1 MAATF
6 TVAPPEPFNFKCPSE
21 WTKWIRRFERFKS
34 ASGLEEKSE
43 ERQVN
48 ALLYTMGE
56 TADDIF
62 QWFGLSDDDKKVYK
76 TVKERFDSH
85 FVKRK
90 NVIYERAMFNRRK
103 QEDGETV
110 DTFIT
115 SLYSL
120 SEHCNYGALR
130 EEMIRD
136 RLVVGIRDSA
146 VSLKLQMNKKLTLDE
161 AVKLVREAETIKKQQ
176 PLLRSELQ
184 KESINSSAVAS
195 VRKGRQDRGQKPKT
209 GQGLKQTSSR
219 QACTRCGRSPP
230 HDRQHC
236 PAKDAICHKC
246 SKKGH
251 YKAMCRST
259 AKVGDVRQDEPDYTE
274 AFLGAVGTDRD
285 NPWVVKPPGDEQI
298 NRIPHRH
305 RSGSECDYRWS
316 AQEAWQSTPH
326 SS

>member
-1 MAATF
+1 MDQMDW
-6 TVAPPEPFNFKCPSE
+6 TVRK
-21 WTKWIRRFERFKS
+21 IQS

-62 QWFGLSDDDKKVYK
+62 QSFGLSDDDKKVYK

-115 SLYSL
+115 SSYSL

-130 EEMIRD
+130 KEMIRD
-136 RLVVGIRDSA
+136 RQVVGIHDSA
-146 VSLKLQMNKKLTLDE
+146 ASLKLQMNEKLTLDE

-184 KESINSSAVAS
+184 KESTNSSAVAS
-195 VRKGRQDRGQKPKT
+195 VRKGRQERGQKPKNL
-209 GQGLKQTSSR
+209 QGSKQTSSR
-219 QACTRCGRSPP
+219 QVCTRCGRSPP
-230 HDRQHC
+230 HDRQYC

-246 SKKGH
+246 SRKGH

-259 AKVGDVRQDEPDYTE
+259 AKVEVRQDEPDYTE

-285 NPWVVKPPGDEQI
+285 NPWVVK
-298 NRIPHRH
+298 
-305 RSGSECDYRWS
+305 
-316 AQEAWQSTPH
+316 
-326 SS
+326 